1 MPKQIDL
8 IEECL
13 KEANPVRKKH
23 LASKILTI
31 DAVLRSYLGMSLYEK
46 VKRKCRA
53 LQLIDKVREV
63 LKT

>member
-1 MPKQIDL
+1 MPRRLIDL
-8 IEECL
+8 IKECL
-13 KEANPVRKKH
+13 RETNPVRKKH
-23 LASKILTI
+23 LASRVIVI
-31 DAVLRSYLGMSLYEK
+31 DTVLKTYLGEYYEK